1 MFDIIIYLLYRN
13 LPAQN
18 HPHQKFQKVDDFIFS
33 GLTFIFMFFCIA
45 LATSSPV
52 IDLTLVDD
60 SELKKGLIT
69 IVIMTMI
76 LFKFD
81 SD

>member
-1 MFDIIIYLLYRN
+1 
-13 LPAQN
+13 
-18 HPHQKFQKVDDFIFS
+18 
-33 GLTFIFMFFCIA
+33 MFFCIYIA